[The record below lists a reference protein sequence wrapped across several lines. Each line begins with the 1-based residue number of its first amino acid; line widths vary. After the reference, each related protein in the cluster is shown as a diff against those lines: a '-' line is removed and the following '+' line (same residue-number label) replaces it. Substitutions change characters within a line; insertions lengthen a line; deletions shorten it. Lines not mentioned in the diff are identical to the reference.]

1 MANDWRCLGVA
12 VCIYPLECRMSPL
25 TRGYSASYL
34 SVSMVLCLQARTR
47 FQQDEPP
54 LDGTNDEDATFR
66 SDMAQR
72 KLYHAISLA
81 HRAAQILK
89 EFREHYGLKITP
101 SWLLHLQATTSGV
114 LLLDPALKDSAAIA
128 TSPSQDIRGE
138 INDSHTAFDEVFRSL
153 LGSSVEVM
161 VARGIARMMYHS
173 ALERNIA
180 LGPSSRQML
189 RIMSETGWHHSNLAS
204 MSSVLPNFASIQGRD
219 DRERMTELLEKWE
232 KLEV

>member
-1 MANDWRCLGVA
+1 
-12 VCIYPLECRMSPL
+12 
-25 TRGYSASYL
+25 
-34 SVSMVLCLQARTR
+34 MVLCLSARTH
-47 FQQDEPP
+47 FQQCEPP
-54 LDGTNDEDATFR
+54 LNGTNDGDAAFSSR
-66 SDMAQR
+66 MAQR

-81 HRAAQILK
+81 HRAAQILR

-101 SWLLHLQATTSGV
+101 PWLLHLQATTSGV
-114 LLLDPALKDSAAIA
+114 LLLDPALKGSAATTVSA
-128 TSPSQDIRGE
+128 SQDSTEE

-153 LGSSVEVM
+153 LGTSVEVM

-189 RIMSETGWHHSNLAS
+189 QIMSETGWHHSNLAS
-204 MSSVLPNFASIQGRD
+204 MNSVLPNFASIKGHD